1 MSNLYD
7 DEDLEDNNDDKYDE
21 AALKLSLFK
30 LVFWWLDMD
39 IIDNH
44 EERHDLDYCLHDYI
58 YRFTK
63 DINAMTEGDFSKFH
77 VTSLDWMDIFSC
89 LDLLST
95 RDTLVEQ
102 HFDEI
107 LALKAQCEIALVDGI
122 QSKSDTSSIES
133 NDDEK
138 PTWGRGK

>member
-7 DEDLEDNNDDKYDE
+7 DEDLEEDDGEYDE
-21 AALKLSLFK
+21 VALKLSLFK

-39 IIDNH
+39 IIENNPDN
-44 EERHDLDYCLHDYI
+44 HDLDFCLEECIDN
-58 YRFTK
+58 FTR
-63 DINAMTEGDFSKFH
+63 DIDAMVEGNFDEFYAGE
-77 VTSLDWMDIFSC
+77 LDWMDVFSC
-89 LDLLST
+89 LGVVSK